1 MKVIGFNLKIR
12 EDLMKNY
19 NGFMAIIAL
28 FVMNGAIAMG
38 ISPQTNYGRF
48 IIGFSRPVITKNNMV
63 DMDWVK
69 GAVFAL
75 AEDRV
80 TNSSVDN
87 LAVATMLWRAIEG
100 TINYEANL
108 PQNRNNPD
116 FRNRIWQSL
125 TRSVDEIRRA
135 QQPRTQSYVQ
145 PQQQVDLVTV
155 GLQALRNF
163 KMQSEQI
170 IQTNP
175 AYFYSAGSVQ
185 MSWLREALKAVL
197 SNGQMMLSGN
207 NFAQVQDEIMRVA
220 VGLITQILEKDPRRL
235 SQAQKD
241 AIIGMVRMQVENFMR
256 SQSSQQPRMRL

>member
-1 MKVIGFNLKIR
+1 MKSYNNFMVIV
-12 EDLMKNY
+12 
-19 NGFMAIIAL
+19 AL
-28 FVMNGAIAMG
+28 FVTNGALAMG

-48 IIGFSRPVITKNNMV
+48 VLGFSRPVITQNNMV

-80 TNSSVDN
+80 TNSSMDN

-108 PQNRNNPD
+108 PQNRNNSD

-125 TRSVDEIRRA
+125 TRSVDEVRRM
-135 QQPRTQSYVQ
+135 QQPRTQSFAQ
-145 PQQQVDLVTV
+145 PQQQVDLVSA

-170 IQTNP
+170 IQSNP
-175 AYFYSAGSVQ
+175 GYFYATGNVQ
-185 MSWLREALKAVL
+185 LPWLREALRAIL
-197 SNGQMMLSGN
+197 SNGQMVISGS
-207 NFAQVQDEIMRVA
+207 NFAQIQDEIVRVA
-220 VGLITQILEKDPRRL
+220 IALMSQILQKDPRRL
-235 SQAQKD
+235 SQTQKD
-241 AIIGMVRMQVENFMR
+241 GILAMVRMQVESFMQN
-256 SQSSQQPRMRL
+256 QSSQQLRSRI